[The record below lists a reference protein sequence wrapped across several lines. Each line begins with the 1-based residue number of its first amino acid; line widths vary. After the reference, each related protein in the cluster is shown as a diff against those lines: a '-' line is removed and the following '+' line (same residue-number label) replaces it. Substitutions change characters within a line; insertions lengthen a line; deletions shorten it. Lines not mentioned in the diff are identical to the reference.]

1 MKRVSLTDRSGQ
13 WFDSEKAE
21 FYKENIYHD
30 GRNFISMATRSQFE
44 HETIY
49 ITKSGKFIL
58 NHWSNW
64 QGSVETYE
72 IISKDDAA
80 EWFGK
85 QGFQDNEIPDI
96 FLDEVYKLEIE

>member
-1 MKRVSLTDRSGQ
+1 MKRVSLTDGSGQ

-21 FYKENIYHD
+21 FCKENSFHD
-30 GRNFISMATRSQFE
+30 GRNFISIATGSQFE
-44 HETIY
+44 HEAIY

-96 FLDEVYKLEIE
+96 FLREVYKLEIE

>member
-1 MKRVSLTDRSGQ
+1 MKRVSLTDGSGQ

-21 FYKENIYHD
+21 IYKENSYHD
-30 GRNFISMATRSQFE
+30 GRNFISKATGSQFE
-44 HETIY
+44 HEAIY

-96 FLDEVYKLEIE
+96 FLDDVYKLEIE